1 MPTDPA
7 IDERLR
13 IFVQYLAPLTSEERL
28 FVLDGLRNAFCIH
41 CGDAQPDGRQCQCWN
56 DE

>member
-7 IDERLR
+7 IEERLR